1 MNNITEVTNLKM
13 NSTVSLQTP
22 NNILY
27 VDNTQQNQGFSAD
40 EFEIM
45 IPKEINLKE
54 VKRKFAS
61 SNHEC
66 ANHEKFLIKCAEF
79 LKLIYVRQAL
89 TYNRE
94 YRGYINL
101 ASNILKNRFGSSQC
115 NQPLYYKY
123 IIDSLISAGLVERDD
138 SYFANKGQGK
148 CKGYRV
154 ILGNPQ
160 EMELS
165 DVGNEVTESLLKIE
179 DYNYFSELKKM
190 EMNEDQYLLIANLL
204 HKPEKD
210 QAFFVY
216 NNWVMNR
223 HYIRVDDYGRIHS
236 LLTQM
241 PKELRC
247 CFTID
252 GEPIHEVDI
261 HACQPFLLLIAAKEH
276 LNYNKHTKKSFEELI
291 GLNNELKEYVDRIQ
305 SGTFYEHLYRQHNN
319 IKKVPVKKSEI
330 DKYKINLFKS
340 IFFSDITDDANT
352 RKSYRIFTS
361 VYPTVSDII
370 NKIKKK
376 EGYKSVAQRLQGYES
391 EVMNDV
397 ISRLKDIDHSRF
409 YLRFHDAILCKQ
421 QDCTLVADVLD
432 AVMLEEVDVF
442 GRPKEGTWGMSI
454 EAVLGSLGLE
464 LYTLRKNIAFE
475 RYIGKEK
482 NRAFRAI
489 EKNAKI
495 STEEKIKQEKSFIWY
510 YGNNP
515 ANQQRLTQLENDFK
529 SFQFIYPQNWT
540 GSRIEAFKEYSRTV
554 IENHFATITKEKDET
569 FVYYA
574 DWNLNR
580 LRDVLAA

>member
-1 MNNITEVTNLKM
+1 MNNITEVTNLNI
-13 NSTVSLQTP
+13 NSTVSPQTP

-27 VDNTQQNQGFSAD
+27 VDNSQQNQGFTEG

-54 VKRKFAS
+54 VKRKLAS
-61 SNHEC
+61 LNHEY
-66 ANHEKFLIKCAEF
+66 ANHQKFLVKCAEF

-123 IIDSLISAGLVERDD
+123 IIDALVSVELIEVDN
-138 SYFANKGQGK
+138 SYYADNGKGK

-154 ILGNPQ
+154 VLDRPQ

-165 DVGNEVTESLLKIE
+165 DVGNEVTGSMLKIE

-190 EMNEDQYLLIANLL
+190 KMNENQYLLIANLL

-252 GEPIHEVDI
+252 DQPICEVDI
-261 HACQPFLLLIAAKEH
+261 HACQPFLLLIAVREC
-276 LNYNKHTKKSFEELI
+276 LNYNKHTKRSFEELM
-291 GLNNELKEYVDRIQ
+291 GQNNELIEYVDRIQ
-305 SGTFYEHLYRQHNN
+305 NGLFYEHLYRHHFG
-319 IKKVPVKKSEI
+319 IKRVPILKSQI
-330 DKYKINLFKS
+330 DKYKLNLFKS
-340 IFFSDITDDANT
+340 IFFSDIKEEANT
-352 RKSYRIFTS
+352 KKASRVFSQI
-361 VYPTVSDII
+361 YPTVYGIL
-370 NKIKKK
+370 NKMKKK
-376 EGYKSVAQRLQGYES
+376 EGYKSVAQSLQGYES

-397 ISRLKDIDHSRF
+397 ISRLKSIDSSKF

-421 QDCTLVADVLD
+421 QDCSLVADVLN
-432 AVMLEEVDVF
+432 AVLLEEVDVF
-442 GRPKEGTWGMSI
+442 GKPKEGCWGMQMD
-454 EAVLGSLGLE
+454 AVLGSLRLE
-464 LYTLRKNIAFE
+464 LYTLMKNNAFE
-475 RYIGKEK
+475 KYVGKEK

-489 EKNAKI
+489 AKNAKY
-495 STEEKIKQEKSFIWY
+495 SNEEKKKQERSFVWY
-510 YGNNP
+510 YGNDP
-515 ANQQRLTQLENDFK
+515 VNQKRLTQIESEFK
-529 SFQFIYPQNWT
+529 SFRFTYPHHWT

-554 IENHFATITKEKDET
+554 IENHFAAIMNEKDET

-574 DWNLNR
+574 DRNLNR